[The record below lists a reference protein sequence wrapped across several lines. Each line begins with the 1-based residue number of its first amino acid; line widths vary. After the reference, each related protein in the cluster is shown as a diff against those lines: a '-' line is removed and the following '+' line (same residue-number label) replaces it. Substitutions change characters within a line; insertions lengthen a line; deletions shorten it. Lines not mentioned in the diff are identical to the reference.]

1 MRLKNKIAKPFLIF
15 LSFLLLVFLPAKAD
29 YAINVFTGQM
39 DYYETGLP
47 AGGAAGGITYF
58 DGTDWQNLAVGANGL
73 VLTVAAGTPTWAA
86 AGAPGAHAASHA
98 GGAADPV
105 NHNTLAN
112 YVAAEHLD
120 WTADQGA
127 SNIHDNNILASSVT
141 QHVASIDHN
150 LLLNYVAGEHL
161 VLPSTIAAVLTD
173 HNLAAHT
180 AIGIV
185 DLQNVFYISPV
196 GGDYATIQ
204 AALTAENAGGE
215 VFLVGPGTYAADTIN
230 FSANNQTV
238 RGVGLTPDAHVTQ
251 VDAVVCN
258 FGAHTG
264 CRLENL
270 HLEMTVPT
278 TAKDLIAGTGD
289 LKIRWCHLE
298 VTNANVIT
306 ADQPTCIDTT
316 GDVIMTFGTVEY
328 ANTGNDGGGGT
339 AIKAAV
345 RIGVGANVLFRR
357 VSFEITGAGQSLA
370 ITPIYGT
377 AGTAVIHR
385 CSIDVDDDVSTNTI
399 GFTYSN
405 IVGGTHEMFNNWI
418 HVDNANNTAHGIF
431 LLSTETVRSMHNH
444 IHVTS
449 AGGTAVSATT
459 AAGTTWISQFDDII
473 AANGDAAG
481 GTLTMVSS
489 ETDGNLTISGLTASK
504 PMFTNASNVVV
515 STGTMPVNQGG
526 TNMTSYTVGDILY
539 ASAAGI
545 LSGLADV
552 AVNQV
557 LVSGGVGVAPA
568 YSATPTLTSVTVD
581 SLFGPAA
588 ALDVNTN
595 VIQDVNFW
603 DTIASGNPS
612 INIYGWNTAGGDRES
627 AELTMDDT
635 NDEFLIQV
643 PNSTNNEGISIVLQE
658 VNQKLRLRQSADTI
672 EFSHDGTDGLILS
685 SSASLLLESTGG
697 APEVEITGELIP
709 AADNTYDIGK
719 VGTEWKDAFFDGT
732 VTMAGLAGGAIGS
745 DIQEWNANLDT
756 YAGITPS
763 ANVQTL
769 LANATFALFLADL
782 SATAGAAFD

>member
-1 MRLKNKIAKPFLIF
+1 MRLKNKIVKPFLIF
-15 LSFLLLVFLPAKAD
+15 LSFLLLAFLPAKAD

-58 DGTDWQNLAVGANGL
+58 DGTDWQNLAVGANGT
-73 VLTVAAGTPTWAA
+73 VLTVAGGTPTWAA

-105 NHNTLAN
+105 DHNTLAN
-112 YVAAEHLD
+112 YLAA
-120 WTADQGA
+120 
-127 SNIHDNNILASSVT
+127 
-141 QHVASIDHN
+141 
-150 LLLNYVAGEHL
+150 EHL
-161 VLPSTIAAVLTD
+161 VLPNTIAATLTD

-238 RGVGLTPDAHVTQ
+238 RGVGLTPDAHITQ
-251 VDAVVCN
+251 ADATICN
-258 FGAHTG
+258 FGAYVE
-264 CRLENL
+264 CRIENL
-270 HLEMTVPT
+270 FLEMTAPT
-278 TAKDLIAGTGD
+278 TAKDLVTGSGD
-289 LKIRWCHLE
+289 LKIRWCHLK
-298 VTNANVIT
+298 VTNTNVVT

-316 GDVIMTFGTVEY
+316 GDIIMTSGTVEY
-328 ANTGNDGGGGT
+328 ANTGNDGGGAT

-370 ITPIYGT
+370 ITPVYGI

-385 CSIDVDDDVSTNTI
+385 CNIDVDDDVSTNTI

-405 IVGGTHEMFNNWI
+405 IAGGTHEMFNNWI

-459 AAGTTWISQFDDII
+459 AAGTTWVSQFDDII

-481 GTLTMVSS
+481 GTLTIVSS

-515 STGTMPVNQGG
+515 STGTVPVNQGG
-526 TNMTSYTVGDILY
+526 TGLTSYTTGDILY
-539 ASAAGI
+539 ASAAGTI
-545 LSGLADV
+545 AGLADV

-557 LVSGGVGVAPA
+557 LTSGGVGVAPA
-568 YSATPTLTSVTVD
+568 WSASPTFSDLVVDKLEVNEAFTFDAFQTATGDGDTTIDWGDGNNMYFTFGAQNEIIRFTAPPGSAVVRMIIKQDGVGSRTIDWSNIANILWPGNVEPTLSTGANDVD
-581 SLFGPAA
+581 II
-588 ALDVNTN
+588 V
-595 VIQDVNFW
+595 
-603 DTIASGNPS
+603 
-612 INIYGWNTAGGDRES
+612 
-627 AELTMDDT
+627 
-635 NDEFLIQV
+635 FLY
-643 PNSTNNEGISIVLQE
+643 
-658 VNQKLRLRQSADTI
+658 
-672 EFSHDGTDGLILS
+672 DGTSWHGLFNGDF
-685 SSASLLLESTGG
+685 E
-697 APEVEITGELIP
+697 
-709 AADNTYDIGK
+709 
-719 VGTEWKDAFFDGT
+719 
-732 VTMAGLAGGAIGS
+732 
-745 DIQEWNANLDT
+745 
-756 YAGITPS
+756 
-763 ANVQTL
+763 
-769 LANATFALFLADL
+769 
-782 SATAGAAFD
+782 